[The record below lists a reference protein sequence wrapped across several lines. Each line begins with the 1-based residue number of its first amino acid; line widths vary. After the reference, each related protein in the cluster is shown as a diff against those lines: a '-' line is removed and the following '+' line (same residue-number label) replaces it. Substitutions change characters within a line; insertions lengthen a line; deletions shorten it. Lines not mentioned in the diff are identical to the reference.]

1 MEENFEIFL
10 YIIFAVIALL
20 SRLFSKKNKRP
31 APKGNPTPSGQ
42 PGQRPPTFEE
52 LLREF
57 TGAGPATEI
66 EEEPEPVTEE
76 TVFQPKERYS
86 PVSDRE
92 ARETY
97 ERSIQEANMPRA
109 KDRKP
114 KPEQPRK
121 KLDHFKNYKLED
133 EESELAAFSK
143 RLRSPRGAKEAFILS
158 EIFNRK
164 Y

>member
-31 APKGNPTPSGQ
+31 APKGNPTSSEQPS
-42 PGQRPPTFEE
+42 QRSPTFEE

-66 EEEPEPVTEE
+66 EEEPEPVAEE
-76 TVFQPKERYS
+76 TVFQPKRSYS
-86 PVSDRE
+86 PVSDQE

-97 ERSIQEANMPRA
+97 ERSIQEANMPQA
-109 KDRKP
+109 KDQKP
-114 KPEQPRK
+114 KPKQPRK
-121 KLDHFKNYKLED
+121 RLDHFKNYKQ
-133 EESELAAFSK
+133 EEEGTGLRVFSK
-143 RLRSPRGAKEAFILS
+143 RLRNPKGAKEAFILS